1 MPRRSSVRHAYAK
14 RAKLVSRAQPFEEF
28 SFVLIG
34 LRDFFT
40 HLIGFNPFN
49 RFRTLAPRTIL
60 PKMRLLLRVRI
71 QTQLAVMGNGFFE
84 RRPAAVD

>member
-14 RAKLVSRAQPFEEF
+14 RAKLVSRAQPFQEI
-28 SFVLIG
+28 SFAFIG
-34 LRDFFT
+34 LRDFFAR
-40 HLIGFNPFN
+40 LIGFNPFN

-60 PKMRLLLRVRI
+60 GKMRQPLGVRI

-84 RRPAAVD
+84 WRSAAMD